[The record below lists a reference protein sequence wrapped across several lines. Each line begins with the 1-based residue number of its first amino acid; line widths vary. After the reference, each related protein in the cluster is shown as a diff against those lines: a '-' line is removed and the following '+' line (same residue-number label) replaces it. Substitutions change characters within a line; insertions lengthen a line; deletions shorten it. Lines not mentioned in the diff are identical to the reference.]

1 MKLVNFIT
9 QTNRKDILGYSI
21 RSDEVKYLNYPVC
34 LTGIDLLL
42 EIIDRIVKLEPTIEF
57 DLESVNMIYCE
68 LCLRLLPDEVLY
80 LKLKFS

>member
-21 RSDEVKYLNYPVC
+21 RSDEVKYLNYPIG

-57 DLESVNMIYCE
+57 DLESVNIIYCE
-68 LCLRLLPDEVLY
+68 LCLRLLPDEVQY